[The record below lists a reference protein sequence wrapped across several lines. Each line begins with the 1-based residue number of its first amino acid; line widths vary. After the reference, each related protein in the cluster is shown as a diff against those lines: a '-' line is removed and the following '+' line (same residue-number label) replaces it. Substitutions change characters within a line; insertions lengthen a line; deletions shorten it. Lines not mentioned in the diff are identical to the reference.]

1 MVKLFATD
9 LLTEK
14 GLECDCCVSV
24 VRIKANVCAGNET
37 QARELIKESYSDVR
51 IQSLEDK
58 GEVNKDPGIYV
69 IACDEV
75 FRGYYRSSPLYVP

>member
-1 MVKLFATD
+1 MTKLFTTD
-9 LLTEK
+9 FLTEK

-24 VRIKANVCAGNET
+24 VRIKANVYAGNET
-37 QARELIKESYSDVR
+37 QARELIKGSYSDVR

-58 GEVNKDPGIYV
+58 GEVNRDFGINV
-69 IACDEV
+69 VTSDEV